1 VSCRVVSWRG
11 VVESW
16 SRGVVESWRRG
27 VVASWSRGVA
37 WRAQLVACGVESWS
51 RGVFHAIIATDNL

>member
-1 VSCRVVSWRG
+1 MSCRVVSCRG
-11 VVESW
+11 VESW
-16 SRGVVESWRRG
+16 SRG